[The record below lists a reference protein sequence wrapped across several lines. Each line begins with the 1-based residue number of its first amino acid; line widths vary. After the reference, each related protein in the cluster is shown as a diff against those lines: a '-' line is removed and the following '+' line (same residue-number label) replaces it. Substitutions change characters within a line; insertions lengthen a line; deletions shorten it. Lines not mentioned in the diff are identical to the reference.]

1 MQRQFLLFLTI
12 ILTSSC
18 GNATSNPSDFSKQ
31 FDTKFI
37 ELGNY
42 KIHYLIKGKGDPIFL
57 IHGGGTW
64 MYSWRNIID
73 SLSLNHTVYAFDMP
87 GHGYTVAKDEP
98 EYNLD
103 DFASF
108 IDLFVTHFKIDK
120 INIIGNS
127 WGGGWALYYAEKFP
141 DKVKKLILIDPSGLD
156 VKDVFEWEILKY
168 PLLGELAS
176 KMVTKNAVRK
186 AYEKVYVNQSFVDSV
201 LIEETYKP
209 LQIKQ
214 NQRATYKIKRHCDWK
229 ITESQMENLT
239 IPVKIIWGDKDN
251 YLNVK
256 YAEIYAAKI
265 KTSDLTI
272 MRNCGH
278 TPHEEQPNETLKVIN
293 DFLAK

>member
-1 MQRQFLLFLTI
+1 
-12 ILTSSC
+12 
-18 GNATSNPSDFSKQ
+18 
-31 FDTKFI
+31 
-37 ELGNY
+37 
-42 KIHYLIKGKGDPIFL
+42 
-57 IHGGGTW
+57 

-229 ITESQMENLT
+229 ITERQMGNLT
-239 IPVKIIWGDKDN
+239 IPVQIIWGDKDN

-272 MRNCGH
+272 SVSRRANSESVSLTRFRASNFSRKLRSSAARSRMSRRYSYFRPWSVPMKSNSMASSRTAEG
-278 TPHEEQPNETLKVIN
+278 V
-293 DFLAK
+293 ASASG